1 MGMFR
6 IELGKNLLMVE
17 SKVAWATA
25 DFSIWKKGCNEGSEC
40 LDRHTYVDPS
50 QDTKLIERRLGGS
63 L

>member
-25 DFSIWKKGCNEGSEC
+25 DFSVWKKGCNAGSQC
-40 LDRHTYVDPS
+40 LDRHTYDDPS
-50 QDTKLIERRLGGS
+50 QDAILVERRLGGR